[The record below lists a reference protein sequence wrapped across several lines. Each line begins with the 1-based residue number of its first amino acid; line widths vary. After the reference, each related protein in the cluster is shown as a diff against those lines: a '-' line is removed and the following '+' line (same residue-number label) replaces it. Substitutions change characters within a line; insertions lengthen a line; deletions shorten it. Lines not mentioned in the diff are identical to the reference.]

1 MSLLVLWIVLSILA
15 GVFAGN
21 RGYSFV
27 ATFILSLILSPLV
40 GFISVLV
47 RKPRPTAA
55 ERARAEAE
63 AASSKKCPYCAE
75 DIKAEAVV
83 CRYCGRDLQQVT
95 PSPSAGDTDARFHQW
110 LRAQNPPIL
119 DATEAQLAEFRQAF
133 EYKLKN
139 GEL

>member
-55 ERARAEAE
+55 ERARAEVE

-75 DIKAEAVV
+75 TIKAEAVV
-83 CRYCGRDLQQVT
+83 CRYCGRDLERVT
-95 PSPSAGDTDARFHQW
+95 PSGIAGDTDARFLQW
-110 LRAQNPPIL
+110 LRAQNPPVME
-119 DATEAQLAEFRQAF
+119 ATDAQLAEYRQAF
-133 EYKLKN
+133 EYKLRN

>member
-75 DIKAEAVV
+75 TIKAEAVV

-95 PSPSAGDTDARFHQW
+95 PSVIAGDTDARFRQW
-110 LRAQNPPIL
+110 LRAQNPPIV

-133 EYKLKN
+133 EYRLKN

>member
-95 PSPSAGDTDARFHQW
+95 PSTSAGDTDARFQQW

>member
-27 ATFILSLILSPLV
+27 ATFILSLLLSPLV

-55 ERARAEAE
+55 ERARAEEE

-75 DIKAEAVV
+75 TIKAEAVV
-83 CRYCGRDLQQVT
+83 CRYCGRDLPQAT
-95 PSPSAGDTDARFHQW
+95 PQAVVDADARFQQW
-110 LRAQNPPIL
+110 LGAQSPPIVN
-119 DATEAQLAEFRQAF
+119 ATEAQLAEYRQAF
-133 EYKLKN
+133 EYKLRS